1 MREPAVVL
9 MTDHSS
15 TEGSRAVLATAVE
28 RLTGTPP
35 MEVDARHFMTG
46 GAGRARVEGG
56 QLHLRMPEEDIDVVP
71 SVVLLYE
78 IPPQLRHRFEAFQG
92 LLRRSE
98 AVSLG
103 SDADAWRR
111 ATDKNLMGERFAE
124 AGIPHM
130 EMIGLSLPTHSRALE
145 AFNRLGRDVWAR
157 PSIGMGGNDIRHIT
171 TEDQLHT
178 AVSYY
183 QAAGIDWQM
192 SRDAGN
198 FTTSGVRHQFRV
210 VVLDGRVVRACEH
223 VQPDPDAPCNE
234 SRGATSTLLPVT
246 EVPGRLGEIAVDA
259 TASLG
264 LPMGGVDL
272 ASENGGVV
280 FEVNVHPVFGSDR
293 GLETVAI
300 PYTRAHLMRLHDADQ
315 RTA

>member
-1 MREPAVVL
+1 
-9 MTDHSS
+9 
-15 TEGSRAVLATAVE
+15 
-28 RLTGTPP
+28 
-35 MEVDARHFMTG
+35 MTG
-46 GAGRARVEGG
+46 GTGRARVVGR

-78 IPPQLRHRFEAFQG
+78 IPPQLRHRFVAFQR

-111 ATDKNLMGERFAE
+111 ATDKNLMGERFAQ

-130 EMIGLSLPTHSRALE
+130 EMIGLALPTH
-145 AFNRLGRDVWAR
+145 
-157 PSIGMGGNDIRHIT
+157 
-171 TEDQLHT
+171 
-178 AVSYY
+178 
-183 QAAGIDWQM
+183 

-198 FTTSGVRHQFRV
+198 FTTSGARHQFRV

-264 LPMGGVDL
+264 LPLGGVDL

-280 FEVNVHPVFGSDR
+280 FEVNVHPVFGSEW

-300 PYTRAHLMRLHDADQ
+300 PYTRAHLMRLHDTDR